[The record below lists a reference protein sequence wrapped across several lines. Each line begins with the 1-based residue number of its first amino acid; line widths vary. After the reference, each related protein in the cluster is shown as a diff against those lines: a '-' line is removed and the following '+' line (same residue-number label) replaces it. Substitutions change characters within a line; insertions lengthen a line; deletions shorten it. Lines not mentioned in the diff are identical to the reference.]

1 MSHLPHPSPTPAHRG
16 TAAEVFLTSLGL
28 GLTSFGGPIAHL
40 GYFER
45 KYVRQLEWLGAH
57 EYAGIVALCQMT
69 PGPASSKVSFLIG
82 LNRAGWLGGI
92 AAWIGFTLPS
102 AAIMFA
108 FALVASQ
115 MKGPLFEA
123 ALHGLK
129 LVAVAIVGQA
139 VWSMAQRL
147 CPDWKRRG
155 IALAAAA
162 LLLATGGAWSQLLAL
177 GAGALGGALLCR
189 DIGAMSSPPEM
200 PIGTRAGVGALIAFL
215 GLLLL
220 APIVDHAFPR
230 TLASLAARFYEAG
243 ALVFGGGH
251 VVLPLLRDAL
261 VPSGWLT
268 DDSFLAGYGL
278 VQAVPGP
285 LFTFAAYLGAAVA
298 PSGLSLAWSA
308 VALVSIFL
316 SGLLI
321 ALASLPVWTWLG
333 RHAPAR
339 SALAGINAA
348 VVGILAA
355 ALYTPV
361 STSAIRSVSDIAI
374 AATGFML
381 VERFRLP
388 PLLIVVLCVAGSVAL
403 RLLGN

>member
-1 MSHLPHPSPTPAHRG
+1 MSHLPNPSPTSAHRG

-45 KYVRQLEWLGAH
+45 KYVRQLQWLGAH

-82 LNRAGWLGGI
+82 LNRAGWLGGL

-108 FALVASQ
+108 FALIASH

-155 IALAAAA
+155 IALVAAA

-177 GAGALGGALLCR
+177 GAGALGGAFLCR
-189 DIGAMSSPPEM
+189 DIGAMSSPPDM
-200 PIGTRAGVGALIAFL
+200 PISTRAGVGALIAFL

-220 APIVDHAFPR
+220 APAVDHAFPR

-285 LFTFAAYLGAAVA
+285 LFTFAAYLGAAIA
-298 PSGLSLAWSA
+298 PAGLSLAWSA

-316 SGLLI
+316 SGMLI

-361 STSAIRSVSDIAI
+361 STSAIRSVADIAI
-374 AATGFML
+374 AATGFIL

-388 PLLIVVLCVAGSVAL
+388 PLLIVILCVAGSVAL
-403 RLLGN
+403 RLLGH